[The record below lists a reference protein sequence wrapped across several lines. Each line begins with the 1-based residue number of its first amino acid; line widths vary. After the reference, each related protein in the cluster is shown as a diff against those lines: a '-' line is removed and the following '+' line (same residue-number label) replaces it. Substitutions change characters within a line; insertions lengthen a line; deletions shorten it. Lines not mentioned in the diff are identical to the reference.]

1 MSELDM
7 VLYTITAKKINSMV
21 FWDFDTSADLK

>member
-7 VLYTITAKKINSMV
+7 VLYTITTKKINSMV
-21 FWDFDTSADLK
+21 FGDFDTSPN

>member
-21 FWDFDTSADLK
+21 FWDFDASPN